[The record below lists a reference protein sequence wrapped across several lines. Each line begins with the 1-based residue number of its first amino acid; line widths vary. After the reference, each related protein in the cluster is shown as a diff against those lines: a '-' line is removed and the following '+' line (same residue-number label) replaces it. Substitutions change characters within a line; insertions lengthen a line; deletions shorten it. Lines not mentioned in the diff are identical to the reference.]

1 MGVSHGEL
9 VSIDREYANLPAVIV
24 DAGEDTAKRFIEFFT
39 AKIRNKNTRKAYAR
53 AIRHFFAWCE
63 GGGIGPL
70 LDIEPVHVA
79 AWVETRCKEVSA
91 PTVKQN
97 LAAVRHRVCG
107 HKGTRS
113 CVHAT

>member
-9 VSIDREYANLPAVIV
+9 VSIDREYDNLPAVIV

-39 AKIRNKNTRKAYAR
+39 AQIRNKNTRKAYAR

-63 GGGIGPL
+63 DGGLGPL

-79 AWVETRCKEVSA
+79 A
-91 PTVKQN
+91 
-97 LAAVRHRVCG
+97 
-107 HKGTRS
+107 
-113 CVHAT
+113 